1 MTAEQLQ
8 RVAASTANLDKG
20 SNDCREVTKGFAMT
34 AEQLQRVA
42 ASSGRVLYDCR
53 EVTKGL

>member
-34 AEQLQRVA
+34 AEQL
-42 ASSGRVLYDCR
+42 
-53 EVTKGL
+53 